1 MKRYRIYFGLPAE
14 VGLGM
19 YTSYLSSFLD
29 GFSVFHLDGYWH
41 GTREDSILVEYIGTP
56 EEGTQ
61 LHHAAR
67 YARTLFNQ
75 ESVLFTVEDIQVQF
89 ITA

>member
-14 VGLGM
+14 GLAV

-41 GTREDSILVEYIGTP
+41 GTKEDSILVEYIGKP
-56 EEGTQ
+56 EEESQ
-61 LHHAAR
+61 LHHAAWH
-67 YARTLFNQ
+67 ARTLFNQ
-75 ESVLFTVEDIQVQF
+75 ESVLFTVEDIQAQF